1 LISLIQTA
9 EGALNETHA
18 ILQRMREL
26 AVQASN
32 DTYTATDRSEIQK
45 EMNQLIDEIDRI
57 AETTQFNEQNLL
69 DGTFNEKVFHIGANT
84 GQDIKLSINAM
95 GSGAAASVLTQG
107 TADVKGVTGA
117 TVLKDGDGNVVA
129 VQADDGSG
137 TNKWYNVDDVE
148 EDSGS
153 LKAST
158 GAEELNITEG
168 RTIGGEGFYTQ
179 GTADV
184 KGVTGATVLKDGD
197 GNVIAVQVDDGSS
210 TNKWYNVDDVEEVSG
225 SLKAS
230 TGATELTVATVYQHG
245 DSDSGGGLGVASL
258 KVDNVTKDST
268 GGIMTQ
274 EGASQAITTIQSAIE
289 LVSAER
295 SKLGAYQNR
304 LEHTIN
310 NLSTSSENLTAAE
323 SRIRDVDYALAV

>member
-1 LISLIQTA
+1 
-9 EGALNETHA
+9 
-18 ILQRMREL
+18 MREL

-95 GSGAAASVLTQG
+95 GSGAAASVL
-107 TADVKGVTGA
+107 
-117 TVLKDGDGNVVA
+117 
-129 VQADDGSG
+129 
-137 TNKWYNVDDVE
+137 
-148 EDSGS
+148 
-153 LKAST
+153 
-158 GAEELNITEG
+158 
-168 RTIGGEGFYTQ
+168 TQ